1 MVRSI
6 LPLFTAALLASA
18 PVLAAELVPVP
29 QFDSVEL
36 RGGGKVVIVPGPAER
51 VRIVEGSSRF
61 TRIHVER
68 NRRLKIDICNRDCP
82 RNYRLRVEIQS
93 PRVPVLAVD
102 GGGAINVAPGF
113 GGQHQLVA
121 AVNGGGVIDTRAIN
135 AADVTAAVNGGGQLL
150 VRAASRLTGAVH
162 GGGTVRYWGNPQ
174 VTCAIHGGGSI
185 RPGH

>member
-6 LPLFTAALLASA
+6 LPLFTAAFLASA
-18 PVLAAELVPVP
+18 PAVADEIVPVP
-29 QFDSVEL
+29 RFDSVEL
-36 RGGGKVVIVPGPAER
+36 RGGGNVIVVPGPAER
-51 VRIVEGSSRF
+51 VRIVEGSTRF
-61 TRIHVER
+61 TRIHVDR
-68 NRRLKIDICNRDCP
+68 NCSLKIDICNRDCP
-82 RNYRLRVEIQS
+82 RSYRLRVEIQS

-121 AVNGGGVIDTRAIN
+121 AVNGGGVIDTRAVN
-135 AADVTAAVNGGGQLL
+135 ASDVTAAVNGGGQLL

-162 GGGTVRYWGNPQ
+162 GGGTVRYWGNPE
-174 VTCAIHGGGSI
+174 VTSAIQCGGSV